1 MNADQIVKIENNINF
16 NEEETREILNG
27 TEFNSLEEKTRQK
40 LQYLGMDD
48 WYKAIPRNL
57 KILLSK

>member
-1 MNADQIVKIENNINF
+1 MNAEQINKIEDTLSF
-16 NEEETREILNG
+16 DAEETNCIING
-27 TEFNSLEEKTRQK
+27 TEFNTLEEKTKQK